1 MSTTKVQS
9 LPYNFEAEQCIL
21 GAILIDNE
29 LQYEIVSKLN
39 IEDFYLES
47 HKLVF
52 DCVQTMLTDSKFVD
66 VVTVSDQMSK
76 TTQDKRKRT
85 VNIASLAQEME
96 RKTTLEKVGGMQ
108 YLTELATSIPSSANY
123 EYYLTIVKRD
133 STLRKLIR
141 SADEI
146 RKIAQSSS
154 DEKQAVSL
162 AEKLIYDVSEKLDT
176 STLVNAK
183 ESIKDV
189 LKLFEN
195 IQTDKNFL
203 QGLNTGFTCYDNAT
217 NGLHKGNLIIIAAR
231 PSVGK
236 STLVMNIVENV
247 ALRTN
252 AVCAVFSLEMTKE
265 ELVERMIYTLSGVS
279 STKARKGKLSADDW
293 KALWNAQKLIE
304 KSEIMIDDTAMT
316 TAPMILS
323 KCRRLK
329 SLKGRLDLVVVD
341 HMQLM
346 NAVKNSENRQ
356 AEITEISRNLKM
368 IAKEL
373 GVPVIALS
381 QLRRLPNG
389 QKPTLSDLRE
399 SGSIEQDA
407 DVVLFI
413 HRPNF
418 ANSEDVVDDNGVE
431 IKKDECLLILAKN
444 RSGPLSNFKLAFNGE
459 LSKFVNI
466 APENYEVPYQAKK
479 SKILDDADVPMEE
492 EDTSPPD
499 DGSMDE
505 VFDD

>member
-1 MSTTKVQS
+1 MSTTKVQN
-9 LPYNFEAEQCIL
+9 LPYNFEAEQCLL
-21 GAILIDNE
+21 GAILIDSE
-29 LQYEIVSKLN
+29 LQYEIVSKLKV
-39 IEDFYLES
+39 EDFYLES

-52 DCVQTMLTDSKFVD
+52 DCVQNMLTDSKFVD

-85 VNIASLAQEME
+85 VNISSLAQEME

-108 YLTELATSIPSSANY
+108 YLTELATAIPSSANY

-133 STLRKLIR
+133 SILRKLIR

-146 RKIAQSSS
+146 RKFAQSSS
-154 DEKQAVSL
+154 DEKQAVSI
-162 AEKLIYDVSEKLDT
+162 AEKLIYDISENLDT
-176 STLVNAK
+176 STLLNAK
-183 ESIKDV
+183 ESLANV

-247 ALRTN
+247 AIRTN
-252 AVCAVFSLEMTKE
+252 AVCAVFSLEMTRD

-279 STKARKGKLSADDW
+279 STKARKGKLDANDW
-293 KALWNAQKLIE
+293 KKLWDAQKLIE
-304 KSEIMIDDTAMT
+304 KTEIMIDDTAMT
-316 TAPMILS
+316 TVPMILS

-356 AEITEISRNLKM
+356 AEITEISRGLKM

-373 GVPVIALS
+373 NVPVIALS

-389 QKPTLSDLRE
+389 QKPALSDLRE

-431 IKKDECLLILAKN
+431 IKKDECLIILAKN
-444 RSGPLSNFKLAFNGE
+444 RSGPLTNFKLAFNGE

-466 APENYEVPYQAKK
+466 APEGYGTPYIKK
-479 SKILDDADVPMEE
+479 KILDDDDVPMEE
-492 EDTSPPD
+492 DDNSPPD